1 MLTKTIYTET
11 KSSGRRRTRGVK
23 LDGQTARSLA
33 ATYRFL
39 REQGTPAWCARMAL
53 VHAAQDGQLS
63 VERAISA
70 VVR

>member
-1 MLTKTIYTET
+1 MQIIYVDTKA
-11 KSSGRRRTRGVK
+11 GNPHRTRGVK

-39 REQGTPAWCARMAL
+39 REQGTPAWSARMAL
-53 VHAAQDGQLS
+53 VHAVQDGQRS
-63 VERAISA
+63 IERAISA